1 MSEIVLTGRECDY
14 YLENVWKKLS
24 YDNTFYIQ
32 KETNTEAW
40 DKNPYVS
47 GWMEI
52 KVPNLP
58 PVHV

>member
-32 KETNTEAW
+32 KETNTEA
-40 DKNPYVS
+40 
-47 GWMEI
+47 
-52 KVPNLP
+52 
-58 PVHV
+58 